1 MRSVYKR
8 LRGEG
13 MQEVSEDKT
22 IGTYLLGPVPQIK
35 VIAGGKMP
43 FGYFS

>member
-13 MQEVSEDKT
+13 MQEVCADKT
-22 IGTYLLGPVPQIK
+22 IGTYLLGCVLQIK
-35 VIAGGKMP
+35 VIAGGKTP